1 MVNKSVMIWGRENI
15 NVCATKIASR
25 LYALNDKNLVI

>member
-15 NVCATKIASR
+15 NVCAAKIASR